1 MEKTLQELAEYVGG
15 TVVGDPAVKILGV
28 MSIDDAQEGYIT
40 FISNDKYTRKVYQT
54 NASAIIVSPKLK
66 DTKKKPFGKQ
76 QPLILHLQS
85 W

>member
-1 MEKTLQELAEYVGG
+1 MEKTLKELAEYIDG
-15 TVVGDPAVKILGV
+15 TVVGDLTVKIKGV

-40 FISNDKYTRKVYQT
+40 FISNEKYTKKIHQT

-66 DTKKKPFGKQ
+66 DIKKRTSWYAKTPT
-76 QPLILHLQS
+76 LLLQN